1 MKALKS
7 PERSAKQLQATQEN
21 PVTDSLDSD
30 DNTITSRD
38 CPKFSSCCAPICP
51 LDPESIGKTYIN
63 GERICFYMSEYSKP
77 HSLIHS
83 EGYISTALGGK
94 QYKAIASAY
103 PIIVS
108 LYSVI
113 KYRLKI
119 SSTKPSR
126 IRGIH
131 ND

>member
-1 MKALKS
+1 LKALKS
-7 PERSAKQLQATQEN
+7 PKCSAKQLRATQEN
-21 PVTDSLDSD
+21 PYTDNLDSG

-38 CPKFSSCCAPICP
+38 CLKFISCCAPICP
-51 LDPESIGKTYIN
+51 LDPKSIGATYLK

-77 HSLIHS
+77 HSKIHS
-83 EGYISTALGGK
+83 ERYIRGALGVK
-94 QYKAIASAY
+94 QYEGIASAY
-103 PIIVS
+103 PVIVY
-108 LYSVI
+108 LYSAI

-126 IRGIH
+126 IGDSQ